1 MKWTIKAKEKYY
13 NEFEYYKQGHID
25 KDRMLELAMNYIE
38 ELEENEEFITEM
50 LEEERYS
57 G

>member
-1 MKWTIKAKEKYY
+1 MKWIIKAKEKYY
-13 NEFEYYKQGHID
+13 NELEYYKQGHID